1 MSTKFWGKKIGM
13 TQFFSG
19 DKVVPVTA
27 VDLSTWLV
35 TQIKTQER
43 DGYQA
48 IQVGCVKDR
57 YKDATFAEDWIKKP
71 KTYFSFLKEMSL
83 DVPMDSLKVGEMLN
97 FAQLIEVG
105 NKVDVVGTTKGAG
118 FAGVVRRH
126 GFAGGPGSHGGKL
139 GKKPG
144 SSGFFR
150 RQGRIIKGKKFP
162 GHMGVLSKMMKG
174 LEIVKVEPET
184 NMVLVKGSVPGKAG
198 SLLCIR
204 KA

>member
-1 MSTKFWGKKIGM
+1 M

-83 DVPMDSLKVGEMLN
+83 DIPMDSIKVGEMLN
-97 FAQLIEVG
+97 FAQLIEAG

-150 RQGRIIKGKKFP
+150 RQGRIIKGKNSQDIWVFFP
-162 GHMGVLSKMMKG
+162 K
-174 LEIVKVEPET
+174 
-184 NMVLVKGSVPGKAG
+184 
-198 SLLCIR
+198 
-204 KA
+204 

>member
-1 MSTKFWGKKIGM
+1 M